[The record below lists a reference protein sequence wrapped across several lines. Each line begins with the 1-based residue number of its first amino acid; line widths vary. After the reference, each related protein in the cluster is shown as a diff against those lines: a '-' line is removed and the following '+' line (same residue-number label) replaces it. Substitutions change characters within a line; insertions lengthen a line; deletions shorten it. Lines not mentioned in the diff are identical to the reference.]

1 MFSKLRLSAGR
12 RFMSTATTVVAEGPT
27 SSYKGAVQAMH
38 WSMGTCILGCFGFVQ
53 LAQNT
58 KDKKLKMDYM
68 FYHKS
73 FGTLAAALL
82 MPRLIFKAV
91 SKGPGPMSSVLWE
104 KIAAQVSHAAMYGF
118 MIVMPV
124 TGVAM
129 GYYGGKGLPIFF
141 TSIPGAEKPDGKQ
154 AGWFYK
160 WHKKL
165 GWYMEMLFLGH
176 LGGVGYHMIRGENIL
191 ARILPLAAKK

>member
-1 MFSKLRLSAGR
+1 
-12 RFMSTATTVVAEGPT
+12 
-27 SSYKGAVQAMH
+27 
-38 WSMGTCILGCFGFVQ
+38 
-53 LAQNT
+53 
-58 KDKKLKMDYM
+58 
-68 FYHKS
+68 
-73 FGTLAAALL
+73 

-165 GWYMEMLFLGH
+165 GTERTKNTDQIKAMLKYIPFLQTLNRMVYGDAI
-176 LGGVGYHMIRGENIL
+176 LRASWWRGLSHDPWRKHSGSYPATCGEEVKTEQRLSLHVWVVNP
-191 ARILPLAAKK
+191 AHTRIHEYRATCLVE